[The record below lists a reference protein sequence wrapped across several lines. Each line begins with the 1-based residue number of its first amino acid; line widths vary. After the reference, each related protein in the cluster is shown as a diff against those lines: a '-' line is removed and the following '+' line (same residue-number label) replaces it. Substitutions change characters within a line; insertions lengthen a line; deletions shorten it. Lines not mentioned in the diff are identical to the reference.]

1 MEDLPPV
8 IELCD
13 VAVEPADGADKPA
26 LRGLNWRVA
35 VGDFWA
41 VGGLA
46 GSGKTAL
53 LETAAGLRAPAGGA
67 VRLWGEEV
75 AALSGKAQV
84 AVRRKI
90 GFVYGDG
97 GRLLSHLTVAQNLAL
112 PLCYH
117 RNCPG
122 EAVATEVEELLAAFA
137 LTGIAHRLPGQVNP
151 AFQQRAALARAMA
164 LAPEVLLLDNPFAA
178 LNTGH
183 MRWWLDFLTRPA
195 GEAKAPGAPPATV
208 VVVCDDLRPWLPAA
222 RQFALLQDGG
232 WQVLGGREELTAA
245 RGPLLRELLAESTP
259 NR

>member
-1 MEDLPPV
+1 MSKERQPLADRLCKPELPPSRPGRARA
-8 IELCD
+8 L
-13 VAVEPADGADKPA
+13 DGVGSA
-26 LRGLNWRVA
+26 L
-35 VGDFWA
+35 F
-41 VGGLA
+41 
-46 GSGKTAL
+46 L
-53 LETAAGLRAPAGGA
+53 L
-67 VRLWGEEV
+67 
-75 AALSGKAQV
+75 
-84 AVRRKI
+84 
-90 GFVYGDG
+90 
-97 GRLLSHLTVAQNLAL
+97 
-112 PLCYH
+112 
-117 RNCPG
+117 
-122 EAVATEVEELLAAFA
+122 FA

-245 RGPLLRELLAESTP
+245 RGPLLRELLAESAP